1 MEKQTA
7 MQKHIEWLKIRIS
20 ISKQLEESLL
30 NDEKKQIIEAYEQ
43 AIETDVYT
51 QPLKTGEIYY
61 NETF

>member
-1 MEKQTA
+1 
-7 MQKHIEWLKIRIS
+7 LKIRIS